1 MVEAIANLLKELTEY
16 GVAASRGAS
25 TTLASW
31 VPRAAGHLV
40 NGGPFK
46 VR

>member
-1 MVEAIANLLKELTEY
+1 MVEAIANLQKELTEY

-31 VPRAAGHLV
+31 VRQCFQAIW
-40 NGGPFK
+40 
-46 VR
+46 